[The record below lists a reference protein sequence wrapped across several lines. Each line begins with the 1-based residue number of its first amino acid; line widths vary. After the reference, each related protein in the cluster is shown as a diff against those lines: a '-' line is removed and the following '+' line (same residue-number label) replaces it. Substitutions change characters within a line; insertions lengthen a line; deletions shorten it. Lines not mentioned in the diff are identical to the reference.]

1 LAVATGVHADVV
13 YRIVRPDAS
22 IRWIRGRLTPVRNAA
37 REIIRVVGIA
47 EDISDLKRAEEQSLQ
62 SAKMEAVGRLA
73 GGIAHDFNN
82 LLTVILSY
90 GQLQIDEHPSDDP
103 RRTDLDQ
110 IVSAAHRAAGLTK
123 QLLAFS
129 RRQVLQPQVL
139 DLAVLVR
146 NMSEMLERVIGENI
160 DLEFN
165 LTSPTGCVRAD
176 PGGLD
181 QVIMNLVVNAR
192 DAMPNGGR
200 LVIETANVEMDG
212 ADVGAREPIA
222 PGPYVRLAVIDTG
235 AGLDEAIKNHLFEPF
250 FTTKERGKGTGLGL
264 ATVHA
269 IVKQSRGYIAV
280 RSERGQGATFEV
292 YLPHIAEPAES
303 LRSSGAHA
311 AIKGG
316 DEIIMLVEDEAA
328 VRKVARTVLERW
340 GYTVLEA
347 DRPES
352 ALALADSLRHA
363 PNLVVTD
370 VILPG
375 VNGRQLARV
384 LEAKW
389 PGLKVLY
396 LSGYTDEAI
405 VREGV
410 LEPGV
415 AFLEKP
421 FTPDTL
427 ALKVREVLDSAQRS
441 TPTAAQNVQPSAHPA
456 TRAAHHDT

>member
-1 LAVATGVHADVV
+1 
-13 YRIVRPDAS
+13 
-22 IRWIRGRLTPVRNAA
+22 
-37 REIIRVVGIA
+37 
-47 EDISDLKRAEEQSLQ
+47 
-62 SAKMEAVGRLA
+62 M
-73 GGIAHDFNN
+73 
-82 LLTVILSY
+82 
-90 GQLQIDEHPSDDP
+90 
-103 RRTDLDQ
+103 
-110 IVSAAHRAAGLTK
+110 
-123 QLLAFS
+123 
-129 RRQVLQPQVL
+129 
-139 DLAVLVR
+139 
-146 NMSEMLERVIGENI
+146 
-160 DLEFN
+160 
-165 LTSPTGCVRAD
+165 
-176 PGGLD
+176 
-181 QVIMNLVVNAR
+181 
-192 DAMPNGGR
+192 
-200 LVIETANVEMDG
+200 
-212 ADVGAREPIA
+212 
-222 PGPYVRLAVIDTG
+222 
-235 AGLDEAIKNHLFEPF
+235 
-250 FTTKERGKGTGLGL
+250 
-264 ATVHA
+264 
-269 IVKQSRGYIAV
+269 
-280 RSERGQGATFEV
+280 
-292 YLPHIAEPAES
+292 
-303 LRSSGAHA
+303 
-311 AIKGG
+311 
-316 DEIIMLVEDEAA
+316 
-328 VRKVARTVLERW
+328 LERW